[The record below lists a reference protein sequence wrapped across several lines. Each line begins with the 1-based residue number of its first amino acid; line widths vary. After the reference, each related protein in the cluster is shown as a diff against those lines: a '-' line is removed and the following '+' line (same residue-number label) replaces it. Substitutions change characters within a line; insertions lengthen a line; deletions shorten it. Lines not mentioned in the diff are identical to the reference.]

1 MNLPLEARLDLQ
13 AKIAGYAVDCRM
25 LFMGDRIRQLVRT
38 YEEIIH
44 RFKKFQGDAKRLYDS
59 LQRSEE
65 IKQFYKI
72 EFSDGVTSVQL
83 HPSIFA
89 EKGTLEDLDLDVQ
102 FQLGKKKFIAPL
114 PFDRIQALGHLVPLL
129 RLNRKEAEI
138 RNSCESNLRAEE
150 AEWALSLFASLKEK
164 GFLTTANLPEN
175 FFMQTPPRPRVTFMG
190 HSSLLF
196 QSTSASVLADPLLRL
211 KLRLPVFGM
220 DVARLK
226 LNAICI
232 SHTHWDHC
240 DLQTLIWFD
249 KNTLIL
255 IPEVKQPTV
264 FNPPLV
270 ETLRLLGFK
279 NIREAK
285 LWEPIQIEDIEVV
298 PVPFHGEQ
306 DEPGAVIDH
315 FTYVLRTEGLTV
327 YGGVDSYRDTFGD
340 MKPVLERIRDQYQP
354 DLAFLPVSKMVYR
367 YEWGGVN
374 AFCRYFDTTMVD
386 KDFQYTASGEDAAE
400 WVRVLKP
407 QWAAPYATFNFP
419 RWSTPA
425 QVTDFESALSQVGLQ
440 DRLYPFRPFD
450 VLESTDFQPGSSRE
464 LKRRAMVRW
473 FKFGARMSRNHHRL
487 MANRI
492 YRFISWRIKERIDI
506 EHH

>member
-1 MNLPLEARLDLQ
+1 
-13 AKIAGYAVDCRM
+13 M

-38 YEEIIH
+38 YEEVVH
-44 RFKKFQGDAKRLYDS
+44 RFKRYRDAKRLYEN
-59 LQRSEE
+59 LQSSDE

-72 EFSDGVTSVQL
+72 EYINGVTSVEL
-83 HPSIFA
+83 HPSIFS
-89 EKGTLEDLDLDVQ
+89 EKGTVEDLDLDVQ
-102 FQLGKKKFIAPL
+102 FQLGKKKLVAPL
-114 PFDRIQALGHLVPLL
+114 PFDRILALGHLLPLL
-129 RLNRKEAEI
+129 RADLTESEI
-138 RNSCESNLRAEE
+138 RKSCETSMDPEQ
-150 AEWALSLFASLKEK
+150 AEWALSLISSLKEK
-164 GFLTTANLPEN
+164 GLLTSAKLPAN
-175 FFMQTPPRPRVTFMG
+175 FFTQLPPRPRVTFMG

-196 QSTSASVLADPLLRL
+196 QSTRASVLADPLLRL
-211 KLRLPVFGM
+211 KLRLPAFGM

-226 LNAICI
+226 LDAICI

-240 DLQTLIWFD
+240 DLQTLMWFD

-264 FNPPLV
+264 FNPPVV
-270 ETLRLLGFK
+270 ETLHLLGFK
-279 NIREAK
+279 NIREVR
-285 LWEPIQIEDIEVV
+285 LWEPIEIQDITVV

-315 FTYVLRTEGLTV
+315 FTYVLKTEGLTV

-374 AFCRYFDTTMVD
+374 AFCRYLDTTMVD

-400 WVRVLKP
+400 WVSVLKP
-407 QWAAPYATFNFP
+407 QLTAPYATFNFP

-425 QVTDFESALSQVGLQ
+425 QVSVFESALSHLGLQ
-440 DRLYPFRPFD
+440 NTLFPFRPFD
-450 VLESTDFQPGSSRE
+450 ALESSDFQPGTSRE
-464 LKRRAMVRW
+464 LRRRALVRW
-473 FKFGARMSRNHHRL
+473 FKFGATMSRYHQRL
-487 MANRI
+487 LTNRI
-492 YRFISWRIKERIDI
+492 YRFISWRIRERIET